1 MKSKKLRNYLKW
13 LQQQSYPPYSD
24 TLYRS
29 EDGNTLI
36 HMSYESKQTFMWE
49 LVITGDDFEELYG
62 RTELELRYLVDAAN
76 TAKLMKLMGAHDG
89 QGMVKA
95 IKARFS
101 QFASDSGDWL
111 SQFCKSHG
119 VAYDIS
125 PY

>member
-36 HMSYESKQTFMWE
+36 HMSYESKRTFMWE

-62 RTELELRYLVDAAN
+62 RTELELRYLVDVTN
-76 TAKLMKLMGAHDG
+76 TAKLMKLMGVHDG
-89 QGMVKA
+89 QGLVKA
-95 IKARFS
+95 IKARFG
-101 QFASDSGDWL
+101 QFESDSSDRL
-111 SQFCKSHG
+111 SQFCKSHD